1 MLKVE
6 NKRVE
11 LGFSQPERFSIVAK
25 KEPRI
30 FTPLWCQLP
39 LSSDIP
45 SSHNH
50 EKYVQSELVHILSQ
64 VSLWHCGFS
73 ISLHQKFIHRM
84 KFQLKQNQPKYGTIP
99 DPNLLYFTLP
109 KISFIKTRFLSMKIN
124 QLKSSFFWAKNQHI
138 FQLKRQ
144 LKSAAFQSSKISI
157 FLC

>member
-109 KISFIKTRFLSMKIN
+109 KISFINTQFLSMKISFSLELRH
-124 QLKSSFFWAKNQHI
+124 QLKSTCFGW
-138 FQLKRQ
+138 
-144 LKSAAFQSSKISI
+144 KIS
-157 FLC
+157 